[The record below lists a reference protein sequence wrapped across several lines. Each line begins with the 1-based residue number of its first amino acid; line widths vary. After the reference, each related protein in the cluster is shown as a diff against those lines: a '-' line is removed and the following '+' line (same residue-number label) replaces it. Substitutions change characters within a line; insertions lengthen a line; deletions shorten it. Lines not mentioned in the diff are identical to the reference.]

1 MQKNLFVII
10 KRVLLLLTN
19 EYILLETLITSKTR
33 IRILVKFFINAAN
46 NGYLRGLADEMN
58 ESTNAI
64 RKELNSLT
72 DAGYLE
78 KEAIQNRVSYKAN
91 IKHPL
96 FTSLQ
101 KIVFQHIGLD
111 SIVEMVLERMGKV
124 NEVIVIGD
132 YANGLDTGKIEI
144 IVVGDELNTE
154 YIEQLALKIEK
165 EIKRKVQFYI
175 TQEYIG
181 KGLMIYND
189 LIDVKKSI
197 KTPPKK

>member
-1 MQKNLFVII
+1 LVILI

-19 EYILLETLITSKTR
+19 KYIVLETLITSKTR

-154 YIEQLALKIEK
+154 YIEQLAIKIEK

-197 KTPPKK
+197 KTPANK